1 VNILIEDAGS
11 LKFLITGAQWSAHA
25 AEGKCFAGTR
35 LAFKAAKQEPI
46 GKFNIVGYIP
56 STKQFVNLDHG
67 QGKGAAIPT
76 PVAGLPPTDPGIS
89 RPPGRPA

>member
-1 VNILIEDAGS
+1 MKIIIEDAES
-11 LKFLITGAQWSAHA
+11 LKFFT
-25 AEGKCFAGTR
+25 AEGQWARNATDGKGFAATR

-67 QGKGAAIPT
+67 HGKSVAASAVAASLVPT
-76 PVAGLPPTDPGIS
+76 AP
-89 RPPGRPA
+89 